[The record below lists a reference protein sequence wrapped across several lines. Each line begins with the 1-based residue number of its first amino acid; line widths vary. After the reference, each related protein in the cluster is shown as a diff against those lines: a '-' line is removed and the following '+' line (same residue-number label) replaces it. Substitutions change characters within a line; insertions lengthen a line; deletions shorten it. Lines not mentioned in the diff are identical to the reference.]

1 MLDFKKVCTLRRE
14 QDLTQECIA
23 AQMEISP
30 TTYARIERGEIQPKI
45 EKLQQLAQILKV
57 DVNELLE
64 HEDKSVL
71 LSVNGS
77 SDFSNSPHQA
87 GWNFYH
93 NHNNYYGND
102 ALAAEIDKLKRE
114 LQHEKEKVLLLQK
127 ETAFLKD
134 LLQNK
139 NTD

>member
-1 MLDFKKVCTLRRE
+1 MLDFKKVRTLRRE

-64 HEDKSVL
+64 HED
-71 LSVNGS
+71 
-77 SDFSNSPHQA
+77 
-87 GWNFYH
+87 
-93 NHNNYYGND
+93 
-102 ALAAEIDKLKRE
+102 IKR
-114 LQHEKEKVLLLQK
+114 V
-127 ETAFLKD
+127 AFCEW
-134 LLQNK
+134 QQRFF
-139 NTD
+139 